1 MKKKYLQETLN
12 ALRKIPFDSPIMK
25 GKLVQLKDGR
35 VVILHRELK
44 RLFTN
49 NLTYENKLWGCK
61 TYRYSELKNG
71 KFETKNGLLNSQDFT
86 LIENLTDMLL
96 IDNLQRSVRNINKRM

>member
-1 MKKKYLQETLN
+1 MKKNYLQETLN

-44 RLFTN
+44 GFLP
-49 NLTYENKLWGCK
+49 
-61 TYRYSELKNG
+61 
-71 KFETKNGLLNSQDFT
+71 
-86 LIENLTDMLL
+86 I
-96 IDNLQRSVRNINKRM
+96 I